1 MTNRRK
7 IIAGILVATM
17 AVTGLLVGT
26 VSADDEDSG
35 TPRDTLMAR
44 VAELLG
50 VDQGDLETAF
60 TQAREEQRE
69 QRQEEMQAARDAR
82 MQELIDQG
90 VLTQE
95 QVDDWNE
102 WLESRPDN
110 SEAMQEWL
118 ESRPDMGDALPFAE
132 GRGGRFGGAMMRG
145 GGMAGFGGFGGLGC
159 PTESEA

>member
-26 VSADDEDSG
+26 VSADDEASG

-118 ESRPDMGDALPFAE
+118 ESRPDMGDAFPFAG
-132 GRGGRFGGAMMRG
+132 GRGGMRPGGLMMRG
-145 GGMAGFGGFGGLGC
+145 GGLAGFGGLGC